1 MLDFFDS
8 VNGIISVSILNVIL
22 MKDRARNEVIRM
34 GITINEVAK
43 AAGVAPSTVSRVIS
57 DSPLISE
64 RTKRK
69 VKRIMEEL
77 GYHPNI
83 NARNLANKSSQT
95 LGIVMPS
102 SASKAFQNPFFP
114 EVIRGISSTAHIKDY
129 SLLISTGETED
140 QILEAV
146 EKMVMGKRVDGI
158 ILLYSRENDPIIQY
172 LLNQEFP
179 FVLVGK
185 PYQNVER
192 ITYINNDNYGAARE
206 VTNMFIRKGHTK
218 IAFVGG
224 SRNFLVTQD
233 RLNGYCD
240 AMKLADLPLCNEYIF
255 HDDFLFESGKVSID
269 HLLSLKN
276 PPTAIVAAD
285 DIIALG
291 ILSSLAEQGIQVPEQ
306 ISIISFNNLVLTK
319 LATPSLSSVDVNIFQ
334 LGNEATKL
342 VIEKIQSNDS
352 LSKSV
357 VVPYRII
364 ERQSSMS

>member
-1 MLDFFDS
+1 
-8 VNGIISVSILNVIL
+8 
-22 MKDRARNEVIRM
+22 M
-34 GITINEVAK
+34 GVTINDVAK

-57 DSPLISE
+57 DSSLISD

-69 VKRIMEEL
+69 VKRIMEDL

-83 NARNLANKSSQT
+83 NARNLANQTSQT

-102 SASKAFQNPFFP
+102 SASKSFQNPFFP
-114 EVIRGISSTAHIKDY
+114 EVIRGISSTAHMKDY
-129 SLLISTGETED
+129 SLLISTGETEE

-172 LLNQEFP
+172 LLKQEFP

-185 PYQNVER
+185 PYQHVER
-192 ITYINNDNYGAARE
+192 ITYIDNDNYGAARE
-206 VTNMFIRKGHTK
+206 VTNTFIRKGHQK

-224 SRNFLVTQD
+224 SRDFLVTQE
-233 RLNGYCD
+233 RLSGYCD
-240 AMKLADLPLCNEYIF
+240 AMKLSGLPLNEEYIF
-255 HDDFLFESGKVSID
+255 HDDFLLESGKASID
-269 HLLSLKN
+269 HLMRLEE

-291 ILSSLAEQGIQVPEQ
+291 ILSSLADLGKQVPEQ
-306 ISIISFNNLVLTK
+306 VSVISFNNLVLAE
-319 LATPSLSSVDVNIFQ
+319 LATPRLSSVDVNIFQ

-342 VIEKIQSNDS
+342 VIDRIQSNDTH
-352 LSKSV
+352 SKSV
-357 VVPYRII
+357 IVPYRIV
-364 ERQSSMS
+364 ERQSSLDELEKK